1 MIVTDPCSI
10 AVSFDPPIGAYA
22 EEWEEDY
29 STPAPEPPAP
39 VPLMDPQMSPQG
51 RRFRQRTL
59 HPLLRLYQD
68 GNGLDSLQRGSD
80 AHIYWVIENA
90 QRFEEVE
97 LKSAAWGAAG
107 AACSLARAASTR

>member
-1 MIVTDPCSI
+1 M
-10 AVSFDPPIGAYA
+10 
-22 EEWEEDY
+22 
-29 STPAPEPPAP
+29 
-39 VPLMDPQMSPQG
+39 PLMDPQMSPQG
-51 RRFRQRTL
+51 RRFRQITL
-59 HPLLRLYQD
+59 HPLLRLCQD